1 MIKVGDLVTD
11 VFILPSTAEKVSF
24 GVVLKIMES
33 KAGSIVAYRVKWI
46 HPEFLSPLWHK
57 PGRLEKISG

>member
-24 GVVLKIMES
+24 GVVLKTMES
-33 KAGSIVAYRVKWI
+33 KAGIVAYCVKWI
-46 HPEFLSPLWHK
+46 DPSSTPPLWHK
-57 PGRLEKISG
+57 PGRLEKVSG